1 MTELTTRDCATRIEA
16 TLDEVFATTER
27 VAEQVAATWGGTA
40 GAVSVRDLE
49 SLQPVIFTE
58 IDSHPHYTGAGF
70 LVEPGALSDA
80 DRYLE
85 WWQADASSGHTRL
98 ALDLDVSRPD
108 GYDYVAMEWYVGAK
122 AGRPSVR
129 GPYLD
134 YAGAD
139 RFILTFAS
147 PVIVDGR
154 FVGAS
159 GVDVL
164 MAAFDPLL
172 FAQLRSGEA
181 QLALVDRDRRV
192 IVSNSPDVAP
202 SERLRPRTVEQAV
215 PIGGDGVGWSLCT
228 LR

>member
-1 MTELTTRDCATRIEA
+1 MTEISISDSAGRIEA
-16 TLDEVFATTER
+16 ALDEVFAATARIGER
-27 VAEQVAATWGGTA
+27 AREIWGVAE
-40 GAVSVRDLE
+40 AVSVRDLGA
-49 SLQPVIFTE
+49 LQATIFAE
-58 IDSHPHYTGAGF
+58 VDSRPHYTGAGF
-70 LVEPGALSDA
+70 LVEPGVLSDA

-85 WWQADASSGHTRL
+85 WWQADGSGGHARL
-98 ALDLDVSRPD
+98 ALDLDPHRPD
-108 GYDYVAMEWYVGAK
+108 GYDYVTMEWYAGAK

-147 PVIVDGR
+147 PVTVDGR

-172 FAQLRSGEA
+172 FDHVRHDHAA
-181 QLALVDRDRRV
+181 VALVDRDRRV

-202 SERLRPRTVEQAV
+202 SERLRSHTVEDAV
-215 PIGGDGVGWSLCT
+215 PIGGDGVGWHLCT

>member
-1 MTELTTRDCATRIEA
+1 MTDSATRDCAVRIEA
-16 TLDEVFATTER
+16 TLDEVFATAGRIRDGVRTLWR
-27 VAEQVAATWGGTA
+27 DAVGT
-40 GAVSVRDLE
+40 VSAHDLE
-49 SLQPVIFTE
+49 PLQQAIFAE
-58 IDSHPHYTGAGF
+58 LDSHPHYTGAGF
-70 LVEPGALSDA
+70 LAEPTTLADV

-85 WWQADASSGHTRL
+85 WWQSDGSGGHSRL
-98 ALDLDVSRPD
+98 VLDLEPTSPD
-108 GYDYVAMEWYVGAK
+108 GYDYVEMEWYVGAK

-139 RFILTFAS
+139 RFILTFAT
-147 PVIVDGR
+147 PVVVDDV

-164 MAAFDPLL
+164 MAAFDPML
-172 FAQLRSGEA
+172 FEHVRRGAAE
-181 QLALVDRDRRV
+181 LALVDRDDRV

-202 SERLRPRTVEQAV
+202 SERLRIRTAEPLPV
-215 PIGGDGVGWSLCT
+215 GGVGVGWRLFA